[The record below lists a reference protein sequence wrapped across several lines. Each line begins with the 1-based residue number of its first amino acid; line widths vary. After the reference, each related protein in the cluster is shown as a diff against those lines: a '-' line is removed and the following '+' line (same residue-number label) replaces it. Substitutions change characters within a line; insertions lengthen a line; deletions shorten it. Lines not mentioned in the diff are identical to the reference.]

1 MQEFAGFMAGA
12 LTTVAFIPQIWRLFR
27 LKSAREISLPFT
39 LLLACG
45 VSCWL
50 VYGILFGLAPVI
62 LWNAV
67 TLCLALTMLYEKV
80 RYGGKKGGR
89 SASS

>member
-1 MQEFAGFMAGA
+1 LEEFIGFIAGA
-12 LTTVAFIPQIWRLFR
+12 LTTIAFIPQVWRLFK
-27 LKSAREISLPFT
+27 LKSAREISIPFT

-50 VYGILFGLAPVI
+50 VYGIFYALVPVI

-67 TLCLALTMLYEKV
+67 TLCLAITLIYAKV
-80 RYGGKKGGR
+80 KYGR
-89 SASS
+89 